1 MAVFF
6 CKGAD
11 CMLLNVDNISKF
23 IKHNEI
29 LKDISFKLYRKD
41 KVGIVGKNGIGKTTL
56 LRILVSELESDTGH
70 VKFYGKYGYLPQNL
84 FIESH
89 MYVYE
94 LMEETKKYGEFLE
107 LLNRFGLNTIEQQK
121 IQTLSGGEKTKL
133 YLIRLLLQN
142 PDILILDEPTNHLDY
157 ESIEWL
163 KNFINSFNGAVLM
176 VTHDRYFLDKTVSK
190 IFELEDKH
198 ITEYSGSYTF
208 YANKKKAELDK
219 ARLEYGIYVK
229 EKRKLE
235 AAARK
240 HMERANKYNNMSKD
254 DFQRHKA
261 AKIAKRSKAIIS
273 RLENMEEKEKPS
285 IQKTIKIK
293 LEGSSEK
300 TSNILIRVEQISKT
314 YHRTI
319 FKNISFNIISST
331 RAALIGKNGVGKSTL
346 LKSLVGKVPVE
357 GKIYIPP
364 SIKIGY
370 FSQELEELDLDC
382 TILQEMKKTYKDES
396 HIRTFLGCMLFRR
409 DDVYKKIG
417 DLSFGE
423 RVRVAFLKL
432 MLEENHLLILD
443 EPTNF
448 LDIPTRE
455 IIEEALLDYE
465 GAILLVSHD
474 RYFVDKIATEV
485 WELTEQGLVQYFCPY
500 TDYLD
505 KIKLSFSKEIID
517 IKEKILKLEMELSHI
532 SFKLMNCKDEEK
544 SGLEEEYFQS
554 LEKLKELKR

>member
-198 ITEYSGSYTF
+198 ITEYSGGYTF
-208 YANKKKAELDK
+208 YANKKKAALDK

-300 TSNILIRVEQISKT
+300 TSNILIRAEQISKT

-370 FSQELEELDLDC
+370 FSQELEDLDLDC

-544 SGLEEEYFQS
+544 AGLEKEYFQS
-554 LEKLKELKR
+554 LEKLKELKG

>member
-70 VKFYGKYGYLPQNL
+70 VKFYGRYGYLPQNL

-198 ITEYSGSYTF
+198 ITEYSGGYTF
-208 YANKKKAELDK
+208 YANKKKAALDK

-300 TSNILIRVEQISKT
+300 TSNILIRAEQISKT

-370 FSQELEELDLDC
+370 FSQELEDLDLDC

-485 WELTEQGLVQYFCPY
+485 WELTEQGLVRYFCPY

-532 SFKLMNCKDEEK
+532 SFKLMNCKNEEK
-544 SGLEEEYFQS
+544 AGLEKEYFQS

>member
-70 VKFYGKYGYLPQNL
+70 VKFYGRYGYLPQNL

-208 YANKKKAELDK
+208 YANKKKAALDK

-300 TSNILIRVEQISKT
+300 TSNILIRAEQISKT

-370 FSQELEELDLDC
+370 FSQELEDLDLDC

-544 SGLEEEYFQS
+544 AGLEKEYFQS

>member
-70 VKFYGKYGYLPQNL
+70 VKFYGRYGYLPQNL

-198 ITEYSGSYTF
+198 ITEYSGGYTF
-208 YANKKKAELDK
+208 YANKKKAALDK

-300 TSNILIRVEQISKT
+300 TSNILIRAEQISKT

-370 FSQELEELDLDC
+370 FSQELEDLDLDC

-532 SFKLMNCKDEEK
+532 SFKLMNCKNEEK
-544 SGLEEEYFQS
+544 AGLEKEYFQS

>member
-208 YANKKKAELDK
+208 YANKKKAALDK

-300 TSNILIRVEQISKT
+300 TSNILIRAEQISKT

-370 FSQELEELDLDC
+370 FSQELEDLDLDC

-532 SFKLMNCKDEEK
+532 SFKLMNCKNEEK
-544 SGLEEEYFQS
+544 AGLEKEYFQS

>member
-70 VKFYGKYGYLPQNL
+70 VKFYGRYGYLPQNL

-133 YLIRLLLQN
+133 YLMRLLLQN

-219 ARLEYGIYVK
+219 ARLEYDIYVK

-300 TSNILIRVEQISKT
+300 TSNILIRAEQISKT

-370 FSQELEELDLDC
+370 FSQELEDLDLDC

-544 SGLEEEYFQS
+544 AGLEKEYFQS
-554 LEKLKELKR
+554 LEKLKELKG

>member
-208 YANKKKAELDK
+208 YANKKKAALDK

-300 TSNILIRVEQISKT
+300 TSNILIRAEQISKT

-370 FSQELEELDLDC
+370 FSQELEDLDLDC

-544 SGLEEEYFQS
+544 AGLEKEYFQS
-554 LEKLKELKR
+554 LEKLKELKG

>member
-208 YANKKKAELDK
+208 YANKKKAALDK

-300 TSNILIRVEQISKT
+300 TSNILIRAEQISKT

-370 FSQELEELDLDC
+370 FSQELEDLDLDC

-532 SFKLMNCKDEEK
+532 SFKLMNCKNEEK
-544 SGLEEEYFQS
+544 AGLEKEYFQS
-554 LEKLKELKR
+554 LEKLKELKG